1 MTIFLTV
8 NLLNE
13 SMRKKYLY
21 DFSELISNVREKV
34 KILNDLKGAIR

>member
-13 SMRKKYLY
+13 SMRKKHLY
-21 DFSELISNVREKV
+21 DFSELISNVREKE
-34 KILNDLKGAIR
+34 